1 MEDHADT
8 HFWTRWRE
16 YSGTALY
23 YKAFLERSPASISR
37 VLTSIARASSSGIL
51 LHYAGGRDRT
61 GLISILLL
69 AIAQVDHDAIASDYE
84 LSQERLETPE
94 RAQERIKIDELL
106 KHEKTTNRDA
116 IKSLLLSF
124 DVEPYLRDIGLDTNE
139 LNGLRERLVAKVN

>member
-1 MEDHADT
+1 M
-8 HFWTRWRE
+8 
-16 YSGTALY
+16 
-23 YKAFLERSPASISR
+23 
-37 VLTSIARASSSGIL
+37 
-51 LHYAGGRDRT
+51 HYAGGRDRT